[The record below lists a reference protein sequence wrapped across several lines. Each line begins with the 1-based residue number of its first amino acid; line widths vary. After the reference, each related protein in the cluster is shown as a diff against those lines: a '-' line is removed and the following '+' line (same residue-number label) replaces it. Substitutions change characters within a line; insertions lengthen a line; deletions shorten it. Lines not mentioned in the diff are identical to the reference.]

1 VVNPEQPAENHS
13 RRVEWPHLE
22 STTASVDRRVQVVVS
37 CLLVTTTAMP
47 ITDIVTDTK
56 VSLVTVSVPVP
67 VPLLAVLVSDQEL
80 DLPRTR
86 TLELNTLP
94 YVPSR
99 RSYMP

>member
-37 CLLVTTTAMP
+37 CLLVTTMVMP
-47 ITDIVTDTK
+47 TTDTNTA
-56 VSLVTVSVPVP
+56 TVSVP

-99 RSYMP
+99 RSYLA